1 MMKKWMK
8 QFTERW
14 HKDRFILEELTK
26 RDFKHKYKRTIL
38 GMGWSLLSPLLQLL
52 VMRIVFTHFFG
63 RNMPYYTTYLFAG
76 NLMFSFFRESTNNS
90 MTALVSNA
98 RIITKINSPKY
109 LFLLSKNI
117 AAIISFGITLI
128 VFFLFA
134 VIDGVPFHWTVFLM
148 IYPMLLITVF
158 NIGAGLI
165 LSALDV
171 FFRDIQYLYSIFL
184 LLLSYVSAIFY
195 YVDSFP
201 VNMQRLFLLNPV
213 YCFIKYVRTIV
224 INGTVPSVG
233 LHLLLLLYSG
243 IALAAGAIIYKTQ
256 NQKFLFYL

>member
-1 MMKKWMK
+1 MIMKWINLLS
-8 QFTERW
+8 ERW

-26 RDFKHKYKRTIL
+26 RDFKFKYKRTIL
-38 GMGWSLLSPLLQLL
+38 GMWWSLLSPLLQLF

-76 NLMFSFFRESTNNS
+76 HLMFSFFRESTNSS
-90 MTALVSNA
+90 MTALISNA

-117 AAIISFGITLI
+117 AAIISFGITLV

-134 VIDGVPFHWTVFLM
+134 VIDGVPFHPSVFLI
-148 IYPMLLITVF
+148 IYPVLMITLF
-158 NIGAGLI
+158 NIGLGMI

-171 FFRDIQYLYSIFL
+171 FFRDIQYLYSIFV

-201 VNMQRLFLLNPV
+201 AEMQRLFLLNPV
-213 YCFIKYVRTIV
+213 YCYIKYVRLVV
-224 INGTVPSVG
+224 INGTVPS
-233 LHLLLLLYSG
+233 LAFHALLLLYSCV
-243 IALAAGAIIYKTQ
+243 ALLIGAAIYKTQ